1 MLLLDTHAF
10 IWLASDTKKLSKL
23 AKKEIQNNADKLFIS
38 SISALEIGLL
48 EKRKKLKLPLKADEF
63 IEKALNFHKIN
74 EIQINKE
81 IAYTSVCLPDIHNDP
96 FDRIIIATA
105 QHYKMKIIS
114 KDYLISTYPKA
125 NVVW

>member
-1 MLLLDTHAF
+1 MLLLDTHTF
-10 IWLASDTKKLSKL
+10 IWLASDIKELSKF

-74 EIQINKE
+74 EIEINKD
-81 IAYTSVCLPDIHNDP
+81 IAYASVYLPDIHNDP

-114 KDYLISTYPKA
+114 KDYLISTYPEVS
-125 NVVW
+125 VVW

>member
-10 IWLASDTKKLSKL
+10 IWLVSDIKKLSKL

-74 EIQINKE
+74 EIEMNKD
-81 IAYTSVCLPDIHNDP
+81 IGYASVYLPDIHNDP

-114 KDYLISTYPKA
+114 KDYLISTYPEV